1 MLVLLVSLVLFHDS
15 CLFSFY
21 MIHEIMCGTGK
32 WYKFIKLVTRA
43 LLFSPLQYVQ
53 KHGVSTTVKALEIL
67 EAITLK

>member
-1 MLVLLVSLVLFHDS
+1 MVQESGTSLL
-15 CLFSFY
+15 
-21 MIHEIMCGTGK
+21 
-32 WYKFIKLVTRA
+32 KLVTQA